1 MTTLRELA
9 LLQLISGVCAADNGL
24 GLTPVGACLRVACA
38 LPFCA
43 LHSGWFEPAG
53 ARLWPVGAASAPP
66 PVTAGA
72 AER

>member
-24 GLTPVGACLRVACA
+24 GLTPVGACLRVAC
-38 LPFCA
+38 LPFYD

-53 ARLWPVGAASAPP
+53 ARLWPAGAASGPP

-72 AER
+72 AKC